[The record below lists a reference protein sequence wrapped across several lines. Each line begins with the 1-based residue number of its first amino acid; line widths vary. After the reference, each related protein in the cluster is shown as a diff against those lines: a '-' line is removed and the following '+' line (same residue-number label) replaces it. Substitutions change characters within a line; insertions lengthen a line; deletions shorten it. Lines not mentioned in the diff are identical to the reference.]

1 MKRALSPPSVLSGSH
16 PSPAPLPLPP
26 PLFPCLSSTR
36 QKTKRSTGKEQ
47 KQTQWTKAGA
57 QQTETKQG
65 ATTTT
70 TTSNTQV
77 AGNRPHRFAKTHP
90 NLCWMWLYACVAVSA
105 NLCKKN
111 KKADSTLGTSQ
122 AVPHPSTIRALCH
135 LTSEVGRDPVYL
147 TRYGRQRIRKSTKH
161 L

>member
-36 QKTKRSTGKEQ
+36 QKTKRSTGKAQ
-47 KQTQWTKAGA
+47 KQIQWTKAGA

-65 ATTTT
+65 
-70 TTSNTQV
+70 
-77 AGNRPHRFAKTHP
+77 
-90 NLCWMWLYACVAVSA
+90 WLWVYACEAVSA

-147 TRYGRQRIRKSTKH
+147 TRYGRQRNSRIDKTSKTKATS